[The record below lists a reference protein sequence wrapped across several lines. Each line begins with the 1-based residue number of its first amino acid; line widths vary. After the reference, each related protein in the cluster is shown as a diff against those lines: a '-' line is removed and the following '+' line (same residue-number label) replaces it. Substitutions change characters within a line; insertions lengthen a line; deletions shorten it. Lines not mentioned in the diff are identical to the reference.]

1 MKISSSSR
9 WQNVQQLFNLPDIEF
24 FRLCEQNNRLFF
36 DERMISNIEHQ
47 SSICDVVAHAG
58 DIHAIGTTIRIRLC
72 QDDPEMPYRIVRRR
86 NEEGVAWLQKD
97 VSSLLSELLRLCEH
111 ARLPGGFAE

>member
-1 MKISSSSR
+1 
-9 WQNVQQLFNLPDIEF
+9 
-24 FRLCEQNNRLFF
+24 
-36 DERMISNIEHQ
+36 MISNIEQQ

-58 DIHAIGTTIRIRLC
+58 DIHAIGTTIGISLC

-86 NEEGVAWLQKD
+86 NEVGVAWLQKD